1 MEIKKIKELIL
12 EKYSEI
18 YQDETAG
25 INSVMED
32 IEKMDSDIRTR
43 LENYLTTGEISD
55 IQINDYS
62 IKRLVD
68 GGLNEIA
75 AFLTLSWIKEEP
87 EIAIKAISEPH
98 SNLL

>member
-18 YQDETAG
+18 YQDGTAG
-25 INSVMED
+25 INSVIED

-55 IQINDYS
+55 IQINNYS

-68 GGLNEIA
+68 EGFNEIS

-87 EIAIKAISEPH
+87 EVAIKAISEQK
-98 SNLL
+98 